1 MKAKDVPQEISMLEG
16 HQRACYALDED
27 GRYTVV
33 PSTGW
38 EVEKIVNAVAVDEI
52 RATIEA
58 ARQRA
63 LRGESSALEYHM
75 LRCHMTPAMLAANA
89 GIWKWRVRRHLRP
102 EIFARLGSSLLS
114 RYADALRMSPEE
126 LKQVPGTAL

>member
-1 MKAKDVPQEISMLEG
+1 MKAKDVPQEVSMLEG
-16 HQRACYALDED
+16 HQRACYALGED

-38 EVEKIVNAVAVDEI
+38 EVEKIANAVAVDEI

-63 LRGESSALEYHM
+63 LRGEASALEYHM

-102 EIFARLGSSLLS
+102 AIFARLSASMLA
-114 RYADALRMSPEE
+114 RYADALRMRPEE
-126 LKQVPGTAL
+126 LGQVPGATP

>member
-16 HQRACYALDED
+16 HQRACYALGED

-38 EVEKIVNAVAVDEI
+38 EVEKIANAVAVDEI

-58 ARQRA
+58 TRQRA
-63 LRGESSALEYHM
+63 LRGEVSALEYHM

-89 GIWKWRVRRHLRP
+89 GIWTWRVRRHLRP
-102 EIFARLGSSLLS
+102 AVFANLSPALLA
-114 RYADALRMSPEE
+114 RYADALRMAPAE
-126 LKQVPGTAL
+126 LKQVPGAAA

>member
-1 MKAKDVPQEISMLEG
+1 MKAKEVPQEISMLDG
-16 HQRACYALDED
+16 HQRACYALGED

-52 RATIEA
+52 RATIES
-58 ARQRA
+58 ARQRV
-63 LRGESSALEYHM
+63 LRGEASALEFHM

-102 EIFARLGSSLLS
+102 DVFAGLRAAILA
-114 RYADALRMSPEE
+114 RYADALRMTPEE
-126 LKQVPGTAL
+126 LKQVPGIAL

>member
-52 RATIEA
+52 RASIEA

-114 RYADALRMSPEE
+114 RYADALRMSPGE
-126 LKQVPGTAL
+126 LQQVPRTAP

>member
-1 MKAKDVPQEISMLEG
+1 MLEG
-16 HQRACYALDED
+16 HQRACYALGED

-38 EVEKIVNAVAVDEI
+38 EVEKIANAVAVDEI
-52 RATIEA
+52 RATVEA

-63 LRGESSALEYHM
+63 LRGEASTLEYHM

-102 EIFARLGSSLLS
+102 AVFSRLSASLLT
-114 RYADALRMSPEE
+114 RYANALRMSPEE
-126 LKQVPGTAL
+126 LKQVPGATS